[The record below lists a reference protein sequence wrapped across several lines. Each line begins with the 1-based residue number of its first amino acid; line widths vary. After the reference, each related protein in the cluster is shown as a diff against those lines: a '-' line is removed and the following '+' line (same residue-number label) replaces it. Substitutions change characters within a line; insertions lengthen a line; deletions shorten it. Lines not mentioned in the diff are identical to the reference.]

1 MKRTNTGRRFVFLSR
16 AFILVC
22 AGLLLTLPLLALAG
36 CNSSPTE
43 SETGDQKLVIATSF
57 YPIYIMVRNVAL
69 DIPGVEVVNI
79 TGNVTGCLHDYHLT
93 PSDLKRLR
101 QAEILVING
110 AGMESF
116 LDRVIEQQPD
126 LKIIDASRDIPLKRD
141 EHGHENGH
149 VWVSVSL
156 AMKQVQNIADQLA
169 ELDAGNGPAYQEN
182 AARYIK
188 ELEMLREEMREAIE
202 GLPNKDVV
210 TFHEAFPYFAD
221 EFGLNI
227 VAVVE
232 REPGSE
238 PSAAEMADTIKLIR
252 QSGVKAIFVE
262 PQYSTKA
269 AQTIARETGIEVYTL
284 DPAVTG
290 KDDPGA
296 YIEIMK
302 NNLRVLLEALRL
314 WGQPR
319 KH

>member
-1 MKRTNTGRRFVFLSR
+1 MKRGNTSRRFVFLSK
-16 AFILVC
+16 AYILIFAV
-22 AGLLLTLPLLALAG
+22 LLLALPLLVLGG
-36 CNSSPTE
+36 CGSSPAE
-43 SETGDQKLVIATSF
+43 SDNGDQKLVIATSF

-69 DIPGVEVVNI
+69 GIPGVEVVNI
-79 TGNVTGCLHDYHLT
+79 TGTVTGCLHDYHLT
-93 PSDLKRLR
+93 TSDLKRLR

-116 LDRVIEQQPD
+116 LDQVIEQQPD
-126 LKIIDASRDIPLKRD
+126 LKIVDASRDIPLKRD

-156 AMKQVQNIADQLA
+156 AIKQVQNIADQLA
-169 ELDAGNGPAYQEN
+169 ELDARNGPAYREN
-182 AARYIK
+182 ASRYIK
-188 ELEMLREEMREAIE
+188 ELETLREEMRETIE

-238 PSAAEMADTIKLIR
+238 PSAAELAETIKLIR
-252 QSGVKAIFVE
+252 QSGVRAIFVE

-269 AQTIARETGIEVYTL
+269 ARTIARETGIEVYTL

-296 YIEIMK
+296 YIEIMRS
-302 NNLRVLLEALRL
+302 NLRVLVEALS
-314 WGQPR
+314 
-319 KH
+319 